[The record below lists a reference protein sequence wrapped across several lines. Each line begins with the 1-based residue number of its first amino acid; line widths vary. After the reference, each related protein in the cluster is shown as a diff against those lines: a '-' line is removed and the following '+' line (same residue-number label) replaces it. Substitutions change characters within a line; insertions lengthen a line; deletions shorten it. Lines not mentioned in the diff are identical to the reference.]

1 MKKYLLGFF
10 ALALLLAPSTS
21 FAKGVNTSGATLIS
35 TGAVADPDRWGEL
48 DVTGFLAGT
57 NQLSGEGTYWRGRF
71 YDQGVTKDTQAIFF
85 STIVL
90 QEKVVSLE
98 NTVANLQAQISALQ
112 MSQNPVGGYPEQP
125 VVVQPQN
132 DLTPRM
138 EALEKRVG
146 YLEMALDYFNGYVG
160 KFKSALKIK

>member
-1 MKKYLLGFF
+1 MKKYLLGFL
-10 ALALLLAPSTS
+10 ALALLLLPSTTLAYQYEWPIS
-21 FAKGVNTSGATLIS
+21 PRGQYATPYQKPPE
-35 TGAVADPDRWGEL
+35 TGTIALHPEDIQEIVDLRADL
-48 DVTGFLAGT
+48 M
-57 NQLSGEGTYWRGRF
+57 N
-71 YDQGVTKDTQAIFF
+71 
-85 STIVL
+85 L
-90 QEKVVSLE
+90 QQQ
-98 NTVANLQAQISALQ
+98 VANLTQQINTMQ

-125 VVVQPQN
+125 AVVQPQN